1 MQDQSVWL
9 FGYGSVIYRP
19 SFEFVESRP
28 ATLRGFARRFSQRSD
43 DHRGTPSLPGRVVT
57 LVAREGA
64 SVRGIAYRFD
74 ASKLEATFAALD
86 HRERAGYE
94 RCSVEIALDRGE
106 PTRAFV
112 YIAHAGNAWDAGD
125 EREEDI
131 AATILRARGPSG
143 SNVEYLLRLAE
154 ALRSLGDRDPH
165 VFALESMVRAAR

>member
-1 MQDQSVWL
+1 MDEQSVWL

-74 ASKLEATFAALD
+74 AAQAEATFVALD

-94 RCSVEIALDRGE
+94 RSAVEIELDHGAL
-106 PTRAFV
+106 ASAYV
-112 YIAHAGNAWDAGD
+112 YIAPRGNAWDAGD
-125 EREEDI
+125 ERDEDI
-131 AATILRARGPSG
+131 AATILRAHGPSG
-143 SNVEYLLRLAE
+143 SNVEYLLRLAD

-165 VFALESMVRAAR
+165 VFALEAAVLAAR